1 MSLPFSQ
8 ACENNKNPILPVLT
22 TAFADCTQVLEVGS
36 GTGQHAVH
44 FAHNLSHLCWQA
56 SDQNDYL
63 HGLQAR
69 IKAEGI
75 AGQPLAVEF
84 NVFNQAPDGGYDALF
99 TANTCHIMPTEGV
112 QRLFQHLGDTLRGVK
127 KVCIYGPFN
136 YAGNFTS
143 DSNKA
148 FDELLRTR
156 EPDMGI
162 RDIEWII
169 SLAQAQGFK
178 LVNDHDMPAN
188 NRLLEFSR

>member
-8 ACENNKNPILPVLT
+8 ACENNKDAILAVLKN
-22 TAFADCTQVLEVGS
+22 AFSACSHVLEVGA

-44 FAHNLSHLCWQA
+44 FAHNLPQLRWQM
-56 SDQNDYL
+56 SDQSDYL
-63 HGLQAR
+63 AGLEAR
-69 IKAEGI
+69 LAAEG
-75 AGQPLAVEF
+75 APGQPAAIEF
-84 NVFNQAPDGGYDALF
+84 NIFEPAPVGDYDALF

-136 YAGNFTS
+136 YAGNYTS

-156 EPDMGI
+156 EPHMGI
-162 RDIEWII
+162 RDIEWVI
-169 SLAQAQGFK
+169 SLAQEQGFK